1 MARVPSKHDRDNPLD
16 FEGFLNNLQDW
27 ELSLKDK
34 DKKLKSQSD
43 VEKMEPLNLK
53 NAFGNSSNLGT
64 NGRSRESKEPGSGSL
79 KIGVDKRQTGKSTS
93 VNNPSTTRGE
103 DYLKK
108 YKDVSSISS
117 GFIKDDSSID
127 ANSEKELGNE
137 YFKQRKYKEAIDC
150 YSRSLALS
158 PTAVAYANRAMAYI
172 KLKRFQEA
180 EVDCTEALNLD
191 DRYIKAY
198 SRRST
203 ARKELG
209 KYKDSKEDADF
220 ALRLE
225 PNNQEIKKQYADAKS
240 LYDKEL
246 LKKVSATVKASTEG
260 LQKDEKSNNGQQYTP
275 KISETTRVSST
286 KTENIEINH
295 NIGKKII
302 KESVQQ
308 LAARAASLATTE
320 AAKTILPPTSAYQ
333 FEVSWRGFSG
343 DRAHQFRLLQAT
355 DPVALPMIF
364 KNAMSAPLL
373 IDIIRC
379 IATFFSDEV
388 DLAIKYLEN
397 LPKVPR
403 FNMIIMC
410 LSPADKSD
418 LERIWDEVF
427 CNKEVVLEILQ
438 QLRPRYCHHQRCS
451 LAPYQLVNFDH
462 LLFVLSILI
471 VLYFCFFVQLT
482 YASLIY
488 LCIPPASCSNRYCWL
503 YKKWLELHL
512 GLQK

>member
-43 VEKMEPLNLK
+43 VDNM
-53 NAFGNSSNLGT
+53 
-64 NGRSRESKEPGSGSL
+64 
-79 KIGVDKRQTGKSTS
+79 IGVDKRQNGKSTFL
-93 VNNPSTTRGE
+93 NNPSTTKGE

-108 YKDVSSISS
+108 YEAVGRISS
-117 GFIKDDSSID
+117 DFNTDDSSID

-137 YFKQRKYKEAIDC
+137 FFKKRKYKEAIDC

-158 PTAVAYANRAMAYI
+158 PTAVAYANRAMAYL
-172 KLKRFQEA
+172 KLKKFKEA

-209 KYKDSKEDADF
+209 KLKDSKEDADF

-225 PNNQEIKKQYADAKS
+225 PNNQEIKKQYADAKA
-240 LYDKEL
+240 LYDNEL
-246 LKKVSATVKASTEG
+246 LKKVSSQVKASTEG
-260 LQKDEKSNNGQQYTP
+260 VQKDEKSNNGQRSTP
-275 KISETTRVSST
+275 KISETTRVSAP
-286 KTENIEINH
+286 KTESIEINH
-295 NIGKKII
+295 KIGKKNI

-308 LAARAASLATTE
+308 LAARAASLATSE
-320 AAKTILPPTSAYQ
+320 AEKTILPPTSAYQ
-333 FEVSWRGFSG
+333 FEVSWRGFLG
-343 DRAHQFRLLQAT
+343 DRTLQFRLLQAT
-355 DPVALPMIF
+355 NPVALPTIF

-388 DLAIKYLEN
+388 DLAVKYLQN
-397 LPKVPR
+397 LPKVSR
-403 FNMIIMC
+403 FDMIIMC

-418 LERIWDEVF
+418 LEKIWNEVF
-427 CNKEVVLEILQ
+427 CKKEVVQEYIETLH
-438 QLRPRYCHHQRCS
+438 QLRPRYC
-451 LAPYQLVNFDH
+451 V
-462 LLFVLSILI
+462 
-471 VLYFCFFVQLT
+471 T
-482 YASLIY
+482 
-488 LCIPPASCSNRYCWL
+488 
-503 YKKWLELHL
+503 K
-512 GLQK
+512 